1 MGRSNAQVTHFLTP
15 TGEHVSPL
23 DSDFAVALPTDK
35 LRDGATTS
43 PLQFQA
49 KIGKTTGFG
58 VVKQIKVT
66 LGPYESTYLDVEE
79 TDTLGRLQERWAAVS
94 HKYDRNARLVFPA
107 TMVELDPSGFAP
119 GQMVAGCDSMLLRD
133 TKLKLE
139 ERFQYSVAI
148 GWIGNT
154 AVDPSASAG
163 SSSCTY
169 ACYTFESDGSIAI
182 RKLSGDISTQEEVE
196 KAQVSEAEVF
206 NLGYGPPSTEGDVVT
221 SFLDI
226 DQRELSFSI
235 NNHHLGVAFKLPIIN
250 GSWRPVT
257 FLSRCELQ
265 LNLCGPSFLTEP
277 CSSSQCAVT
286 SPSESAATDARASA
300 STTGT
305 VRSSSLL
312 YLTGVIKGIISYIS
326 VYVLKL
332 YFVLFAP
339 IFICVSFL
347 DRDIRLCRADAS

>member
-1 MGRSNAQVTHFLTP
+1 VGRGNAQVTFSDYVS
-15 TGEHVSPL
+15 TGL
-23 DSDFAVALPTDK
+23 KYFAVALPTDK
-35 LRDGATTS
+35 LRDDATTS

-58 VVKQIKVT
+58 VIKQIKVDIFH
-66 LGPYESTYLDVEE
+66 LRAPVYLDVEE
-79 TDTLGRLQERWAAVS
+79 TDSLGCVQKRWVAVR
-94 HKYDRNARLVFPA
+94 HLYGTRADIFDLVPFDP
-107 TMVELDPSGFAP
+107 DNPSGFLPP
-119 GQMVAGCDSMLLRD
+119 GYKSMRLKDTPLRLL
-133 TKLKLE
+133 
-139 ERFQYSVAI
+139 ERPSQHSVAI

-286 SPSESAATDARASA
+286 SPSESAATDARTSA
-300 STTGT
+300 LTTGT